1 MNSYAF
7 GLYDLQYIYI
17 YRYNLKGNV
26 KIANTNI
33 KSLGYGIS
41 DQVFDDMDRGFH
53 NFKQNGENFTV
64 NPKKSD
70 K

>member
-41 DQVFDDMDRGFH
+41 D
-53 NFKQNGENFTV
+53 
-64 NPKKSD
+64 
-70 K
+70 